1 VDLETFIAG
10 AGRKAKAGQL
20 VRLLNIPLSKAIHF
34 QEYQNGKQHADALKD
49 AWQHQ
54 HGAAGREWVKW
65 LADHQ
70 QKAKDAVRAAEARWR
85 GLIPADYGEQVHR
98 VGARFAILEAALLLG
113 EVITGWDTQTSRD
126 AIQHS
131 FNVWVREFG
140 TGNKEHQQ
148 IIEQCEAFLNAYGMS
163 RFAPLDYDPRD
174 LPIHEL
180 YGYRDKGGES
190 DEPVLFYVLPTPFR
204 DQLAK
209 GFNKDT
215 AARILSEAGML
226 KKSTSV
232 KGWQIR
238 MPRLRHLNN
247 ARPWAYALFF
257 APEAEPEPEQKLAR
271 EA

>member
-1 VDLETFIAG
+1 M
-10 AGRKAKAGQL
+10 
-20 VRLLNIPLSKAIHF
+20 
-34 QEYQNGKQHADALKD
+34 
-49 AWQHQ
+49 
-54 HGAAGREWVKW
+54 
-65 LADHQ
+65 
-70 QKAKDAVRAAEARWR
+70 
-85 GLIPADYGEQVHR
+85 
-98 VGARFAILEAALLLG
+98 
-113 EVITGWDTQTSRD
+113 
-126 AIQHS
+126 
-131 FNVWVREFG
+131 REFG

-190 DEPVLFYVLPTPFR
+190 DEPVLFYVLPAPFR

-226 KKSTSV
+226 KKSNSV

-238 MPRLRHLNN
+238 MPRLRHLNK

-257 APEAEPEPEQKLAR
+257 APEAEPEPEQKLTR